1 MSSTGVDPS
10 AIGSNTEPERTTSDQ
25 SSSDELQDKGF
36 PPQRHAGAIGL
47 GPEYAMGAS
56 TSEKLQGLKEE
67 MKGKITGKLELVEH
81 GRELRTG
88 ELKRKEKEQ
97 VRIPL
102 NCEFQIR
109 SNNSIQADTEDPFS
123 TPGGG
128 QK

>member
-10 AIGSNTEPERTTSDQ
+10 AIGSNTEPECTTPDQ

-56 TSEKLQGLKEE
+56 VSEKLEGLKEE
-67 MKGKITGKLELVEH
+67 IKGKITGRPELVEH

-97 VRIPL
+97 
-102 NCEFQIR
+102 
-109 SNNSIQADTEDPFS
+109 ADAEDPFS
-123 TPGGG
+123 TPGNG